1 MDETVFMFAFLFNSD
16 AGKAYASRV
25 IDQGERPWSI
35 NADIGPH
42 RLEMGAFRI
51 SA

>member
-1 MDETVFMFAFLFNSD
+1 MNETVFVFAFLFNSD

-35 NADIGPH
+35 DAYIGPH
-42 RLEMGAFRI
+42 RLEMRALRI

>member
-1 MDETVFMFAFLFNSD
+1 MDESVFVFAFLFNSD

-25 IDQGERPWSI
+25 IDQGERPRSI
-35 NADIGPH
+35 DAYIGPH
-42 RLEMGAFRI
+42 RLEMGAFGI